1 MLPTSQKSLEFLKV
15 QFDTSTE
22 VGLWGVGQGEGLG
35 VQEAIADDPKG
46 DSVQVEVEGGRDLE
60 NAIGFS
66 SVCWNQ
72 NIGAK
77 VNPKKRVQNTREVKR
92 FWF

>member
-1 MLPTSQKSLEFLKV
+1 
-15 QFDTSTE
+15 
-22 VGLWGVGQGEGLG
+22 
-35 VQEAIADDPKG
+35 
-46 DSVQVEVEGGRDLE
+46 VEGGRDLE